1 MRIINRKIFI
11 ILKIL
16 YLLTL
21 LVFLTI
27 VVSRPQYYPHDGNLL
42 ISGLIQGGMIEAI
55 LFLTSIVLIH
65 NLKWKLSFIL
75 GMVGCVIFGLDILF
89 YRFVSS
95 LNYEPGLQD
104 LNLITFLYFICWAII
119 LTINILFISA
129 QPSKKVYENYNLKKE
144 VLDLSTKFTRLEVR
158 GISEKLDKDPI
169 LVLNLIK
176 NMLKNKEVYGE
187 YFESTKTI
195 TFDQQANIN
204 EIDQLLSKFS
214 KFEEK
219 KIDKKI

>member
-21 LVFLTI
+21 LIFLTI
-27 VVSRPQYYPHDGNLL
+27 VVSKPQYYPYDGNLL
-42 ISGLIQGGMIEAI
+42 IIGLIQGGMIEAI

-65 NLKWKLSFIL
+65 NLKWRFSFIL

-95 LNYEPGLQD
+95 LNYKPGLQD
-104 LNLITFLYFICWAII
+104 SNLITFLYLICWAII
-119 LTINILFISA
+119 LTINILYISA
-129 QPSKKVYENYNLKKE
+129 KPSKNIYGNYDLKKE
-144 VLDLSTKFTRLEVR
+144 ILDLSTKFTRLEVR

-195 TFDQQANIN
+195 TFDQQANID

-219 KIDKKI
+219 KIEKKI